1 MNENDLLAGIPAW
14 AKYVGGST
22 GFVAA
27 GVLWLRQWLSSA
39 KVDRTI
45 DTEAVQT
52 IQRLQAQVESE
63 RKRADDLMHEREAMA
78 TEIGSLRGEV
88 AALRNQVEMLVK
100 LIQQKQPALLTN
112 VITGQLPQLPP
123 APEGASV

>member
-123 APEGASV
+123 APEGTSV

>member
-1 MNENDLLAGIPAW
+1 MNENDFLAGIPAW
-14 AKYVGGST
+14 AKYAGGST

-45 DTEAVQT
+45 DTEAVTT
-52 IQRLQAQVESE
+52 INRLREQVEVE

-78 TEIGSLRGEV
+78 TEIGQLRGEV
-88 AALRNQVEMLVK
+88 QALRSQVEMLVA
-100 LIQQKQPALLTN
+100 LIQKQQPALLAQA
-112 VITGQLPQLPP
+112 VIDALPH
-123 APEGASV
+123 AEGVSA

>member
-14 AKYVGGST
+14 AKYTGGAT

-45 DTEAVQT
+45 DAEAVQT
-52 IQRLQAQVESE
+52 IQRLQSAVETE

-78 TEIGSLRGEV
+78 TEIGQLRGEV
-88 AALRNQVEMLVK
+88 KSLREQVEMLVAM
-100 LIQQKQPALLTN
+100 IQQKQPALITN
-112 VITGQLPQLPP
+112 VVAHLP
-123 APEGASV
+123 APVGEGA